1 MIVIEDIINSKDKML
16 ELGNLAK
23 EDSNNFVNFKNRIDN
38 YLTYHVAKYNDKV
51 IAMAGMFQTKFWNP
65 KFVRVLD
72 RCYYFKIARSSALS
86 FLNDKELKATAST
99 HFLPKQIEI
108 ALSKNLIP
116 FFSIQGIK
124 RRPAMYRMVERWNKN
139 NKNQFI
145 ILPKLYFTCNSK
157 PNDNTMCWQNIAV
170 LKIEGYEDFNLPSK
184 TIK

>member
-1 MIVIEDIINSKDKML
+1 M
-16 ELGNLAK
+16 
-23 EDSNNFVNFKNRIDN
+23 
-38 YLTYHVAKYNDKV
+38 Y
-51 IAMAGMFQTKFWNP
+51 
-65 KFVRVLD
+65 
-72 RCYYFKIARSSALS
+72 
-86 FLNDKELKATAST
+86 
-99 HFLPKQIEI
+99 
-108 ALSKNLIP
+108 LIP